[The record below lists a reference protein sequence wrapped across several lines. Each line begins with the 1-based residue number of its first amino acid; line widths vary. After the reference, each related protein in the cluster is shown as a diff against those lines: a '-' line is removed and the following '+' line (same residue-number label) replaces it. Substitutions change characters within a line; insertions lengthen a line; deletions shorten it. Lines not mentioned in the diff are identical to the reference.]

1 MTLGR
6 ISIIFLL
13 TLGVF
18 VSCNKKQPQ
27 IIEPVGNHGEHLYF
41 SHSPCD
47 TVTLISNS
55 YFAKSVAN
63 LECPDLSIRVVCYE
77 SLLDSA
83 PKQYYSKGNEVI
95 ETNIRDFI
103 KKETGEDF
111 DGMVPINVEYRTEA
125 CSDIHISIYDSND
138 HFLSDVTDIAQ
149 FHYIYDK
156 YANPEEWVN
165 NLLISSKDYTVSKI
179 SIGTSIKDYLSFNPL
194 IFGEA
199 HFIFPGLDKQ
209 KFYEGYYFKIEISL
223 ENGKVITGTSIP
235 TPPYED

>member
-6 ISIIFLL
+6 ASIIFLL

-27 IIEPVGNHGEHLYF
+27 IIAPGANQGYRLSFY
-41 SHSPCD
+41 HSPCD

-55 YFAKSVAN
+55 YFAESVAN

-83 PKQYYSKGNEVI
+83 LKQYYSKGNEVI

-103 KKETGEDF
+103 RKETGEDY
-111 DGMVPINVEYRTEA
+111 DGMIPNRIQYRTEA
-125 CSDIHISIYDSND
+125 CSDMHISIYDSND
-138 HFLSDVTDIAQ
+138 HFISDVTDIAQ

-156 YANPEEWVN
+156 DDPEDWIY